1 MKKIDFFKHNLDE
14 EDIKNVVDVL
24 HGIFL
29 TMGDVVK
36 EFEEK
41 FAKYVDA
48 KHAISVNS
56 CTAALH
62 LSLLAAGVRK
72 GDEVITTPLSFIST
86 ANAIEYV
93 GAKPVFVD
101 VEKETG
107 NIDITNIEK
116 AITKKTKAIIPV
128 HLYGLLCD
136 MPKIRKIADK
146 HRLVVI
152 EDAAHAIE
160 SRRENYRAGTVA
172 DFTCYSFYATK
183 NLTSGEGG
191 MITTPHDNIAEVLYK
206 SRLHGMS
213 KNAADRYT
221 KKYEHYDMEFLGWKY
236 NMTNINAAMMIH
248 QIDFLEER
256 LTRRELLCQKYEKA
270 FSEISNIN
278 LLKVYKSAKS
288 ARHLFTILVEKEKR
302 DDVLKKL
309 QDNGIGVAINFRT
322 IHLMKYYRKKY
333 GYKKGDFPI
342 AENIG
347 DRTITLP
354 LYPKLSNSDQ
364 TYIINAVKNILR

>member
-1 MKKIDFFKHNLDE
+1 MKEIDFFKHNLDE

-36 EFEEK
+36 KFEEK

-62 LSLLAAGVRK
+62 LSLLAAGIEK
-72 GDEVITTPLSFIST
+72 DDEVITTPLSFIAT

-107 NIDITNIEK
+107 NINVVNIEK

-146 HRLVVI
+146 HSLVVI

-160 SRRENYRAGTVA
+160 SRRENYRAGTFA

-191 MITTPHDNIAEVLYK
+191 MITTPHDNLAEVLYK

-248 QIDFLEER
+248 QIDLLEER
-256 LTRRELLCQKYEKA
+256 LRRRELLCQKYEKA

-278 LLKVYKSAKS
+278 LLKVYKAAKS
-288 ARHLFTILVEKEKR
+288 ARHLFTILVDKEKR
-302 DDVLKKL
+302 DDVLKKI
-309 QDNGIGVAINFRT
+309 QDNGIGVAINFRV
-322 IHLMKYYRKKY
+322 IHLMKYYREKY

-364 TYIINAVKNILR
+364 THIINVVKDILR

>member
-36 EFEEK
+36 EFEDK

-48 KHAISVNS
+48 KHTISVNS

-101 VEKETG
+101 VEKKTG
-107 NIDITNIEK
+107 NIDITNIER

-146 HRLVVI
+146 HRLVII

-160 SRRENYRAGTVA
+160 SRRDNYRAGTFA

-213 KNAADRYT
+213 KNAADRHT
-221 KKYEHYDMEFLGWKY
+221 KQYEHYDMDFLGWKY

-248 QIDFLEER
+248 QIDFLDER
-256 LTRRELLCQKYEKA
+256 LTRRELLCRKYEKA
-270 FSEISNIN
+270 FSEIPNIN
-278 LLKVYKSAKS
+278 LLKVYKTAKS

-302 DDVLKKL
+302 DDILKKL
-309 QDNGIGVAINFRT
+309 QDNGIGVAVNFRT

-354 LYPKLSNSDQ
+354 LYPKLSDTDQ
-364 TYIINAVKNILR
+364 RYIINVVKNILR

>member
-1 MKKIDFFKHNLDE
+1 MRKVEFFKHNLDE

-24 HGIFL
+24 HSIFL
-29 TMGDVVK
+29 TMGDTVK
-36 EFEEK
+36 KFEEK
-41 FAKYVDA
+41 FAKYIHA

-62 LSLLAAGVRK
+62 LSLLATGIVK
-72 GDEVITTPLSFIST
+72 DDEVITTPLSFIAT

-107 NIDITNIEK
+107 NINVANIEK

-136 MPKIRKIADK
+136 MPKIRQIADK
-146 HRLVVI
+146 YGLIII

-160 SRRENYRAGTVA
+160 SKRENYRAGSYG

-191 MITTPHDNIAEVLYK
+191 MVTTPHDNVAKILYK

-213 KNAADRYT
+213 KNAAERYT
-221 KKYEHYDMEFLGWKY
+221 NKYEHYDMEFLGWKY
-236 NMTNINAAMMIH
+236 NMTNINAAMMLH
-248 QIDFLEER
+248 QIDLLEDR
-256 LTRRELLCQKYEKA
+256 LKRREILCRRYEKA
-270 FSEISNIN
+270 FSKIPKIE
-278 LLKVYKSAKS
+278 LLKVYTNARS
-288 ARHLFTILVEKEKR
+288 ARYVFTILVGEDRR
-302 DDVLKKL
+302 DYVLGKL
-309 QDNGIGVAINFRT
+309 QDNGVGVAINFRT
-322 IHLMKYYRKKY
+322 IHLMKYYKKKY
-333 GYKKGDFPI
+333 GYKKGAYPI

-347 DRTITLP
+347 ARTITLP
-354 LYPKLSNSDQ
+354 LYPKLTDDEQ
-364 TYIINAVKNILR
+364 MYIIDVVRKILK